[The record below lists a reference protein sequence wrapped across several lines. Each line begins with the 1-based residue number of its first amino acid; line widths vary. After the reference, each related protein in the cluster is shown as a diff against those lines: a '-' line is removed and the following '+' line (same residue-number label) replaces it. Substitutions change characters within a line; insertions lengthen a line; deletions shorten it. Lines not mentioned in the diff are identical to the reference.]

1 MPRWEPEARARLE
14 AAAFA
19 LFSERGFDQT
29 TVDDIAQRAGLTK
42 RTFFR
47 HFADKREVLFA
58 GGKVEG
64 FALAAI
70 TEAPVGDGALDAV
83 GRGLDALAGA
93 LEDEGPPAAQ
103 RIRIVRAS
111 PDLWERQLIKFAAMA
126 EVAAKALRA
135 RGVADP
141 EAILAAESGIAAL
154 RVASDQWIEDPTHRS
169 LRTLVGEALA
179 ALRAVASPAPSTG

>member
-1 MPRWEPEARARLE
+1 MPRWEPEARARLQ

-47 HFADKREVLFA
+47 HFADKREVLFG

-70 TEAPVGDGALDAV
+70 TEAPAGDGALEAV
-83 GRGLDALAGA
+83 GRGLDALAGE
-93 LEDEGPPAAQ
+93 LEDEGAPAAQ

-111 PDLWERQLIKFAAMA
+111 PELWERQLVKFALMA
-126 EVAAKALRA
+126 NVAAKALRA

-154 RVASDQWIEDPTHRS
+154 RVASDRWIEDPAHQS
-169 LRTLVGEALA
+169 LRTLVREALA
-179 ALRAVASPAPSTG
+179 ALRAIASLARASG